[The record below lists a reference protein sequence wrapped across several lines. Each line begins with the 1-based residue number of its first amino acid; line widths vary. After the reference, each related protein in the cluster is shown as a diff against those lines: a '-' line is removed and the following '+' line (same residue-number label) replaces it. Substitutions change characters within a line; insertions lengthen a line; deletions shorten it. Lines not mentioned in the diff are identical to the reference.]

1 MNKKLQ
7 QQQNSKKSY
16 NPCITNDEAGAQL
29 TSNNNNHDTMVVML
43 SEPNS
48 FNPTAKFTPAINELY
63 PDDYES
69 LDGDQLY
76 TNSN

>member
-1 MNKKLQ
+1 
-7 QQQNSKKSY
+7 
-16 NPCITNDEAGAQL
+16 
-29 TSNNNNHDTMVVML
+29 MVVML